1 MLEQRM
7 GMDAVQTSQSL
18 AINALKKHRDRI
30 FSNREGVTLLYGDIE
45 KASNRVANG
54 IRALGY
60 GPNDHIALV
69 LPNSVDFAV
78 ADFGIYKSGAALV
91 PMNMM
96 ISPVDVAF
104 NLKDAQARMVFVDV
118 SLAEKVLAMRSD
130 LPDLKEIVVVG
141 GDSSDGL
148 IGWEDFK
155 AKYPDTVVSPTTQ
168 EDDDALII
176 YTGGTTGKPKGVVHS
191 QRGLFFDILAH
202 VVELPF
208 VPDDKLLI
216 VTPMSHATGWLLFA
230 GCVRGTSFCIE
241 KSFDLVRLLE
251 IIEQEK
257 ITMMMMVPTIIYIF
271 LDIMKTKPCD
281 ISSLRILGYGAAPIS
296 DVRLAEALEVFGPIF
311 YQKYGL
317 VECPNMITTLSVAD
331 HIKAL
336 KKPAILQSCGRPD
349 VMASLKIVDEA
360 GQEVPTGQIGEIIVK
375 APYVMNRYLNQP
387 EQTAETLKDGW
398 LYTGD
403 MGRVD
408 EEGYVYIVD
417 RKRDMI
423 ISGGMNVF
431 PAEVEEL
438 IRKHPRVKEVS
449 VIGVPDDYWGEA
461 VTACVVPDGEV
472 TEDEIKAFCKG
483 KAAKYAQPKSVVFK
497 DALPKTILGKI
508 DKKSLR
514 EPFWEG
520 KTRRV

>member
-1 MLEQRM
+1 MIDTM
-7 GMDAVQTSQSL
+7 QTSQYL
-18 AINALKKHRDRI
+18 AINTLRKHRDRI
-30 FSNREGVTLLYGDIE
+30 FTDREGLKLHYSDIE

-54 IRALGY
+54 IRACGY
-60 GPNDHIALV
+60 GPGDRIAV
-69 LPNSVDFAV
+69 VMPNSVHYAV

-96 ISPVDVAF
+96 ISPDDIAF
-104 NLKDAQARMVFVDV
+104 VLKDAGVRLIFVDA
-118 SLAEKVLAMRSD
+118 SLADKIRSMQGS
-130 LPDLKEIVVVG
+130 LPQLKDIIVVDG
-141 GDSSDGL
+141 PAGDGM

-155 AKYPDTVVSPTTQ
+155 AKYPDTAVSPTAG
-168 EDDDALII
+168 EEDDALII
-176 YTGGTTGKPKGVVHS
+176 YTGGTTGKSKGVVHNQKS
-191 QRGLFFDILAH
+191 LFFDILAH

-208 VPDDKLLI
+208 VPDDKVLI

-230 GCVRGTSFCIE
+230 GCVRGTSFAIE

-271 LDIMKTKPCD
+271 LDIMKAKPSD
-281 ISSLRILGYGAAPIS
+281 VSSLRVLGYGAAPIS
-296 DVRLAEALEVFGPIF
+296 DARLAEAIKVFGPIF

-336 KKPAILQSCGRPD
+336 EKPAILQSCGRPD
-349 VMASLKIVDEA
+349 VMVSLKIVDETGWEMPV
-360 GQEVPTGQIGEIIVK
+360 GQVGEIVVK
-375 APYVMNRYLNQP
+375 SPYVMNSYLNQP
-387 EQTAETLKDGW
+387 ELTAETLKDGW
-398 LYTGD
+398 LHTGD

-408 EEGYVYIVD
+408 EEGYVYILD
-417 RKRDMI
+417 RKKDMI

-438 IRKHPRVKEVS
+438 IRKHPKVKEVS
-449 VIGVPDDYWGEA
+449 VIGIPDDYWGES
-461 VTACVVPDGEV
+461 VTACIVPDGEA

-483 KAAKYAQPKSVVFK
+483 KVAKYAQPKKVVFM

-508 DKKSLR
+508 DKKVLR
-514 EPFWEG
+514 EPYWEG
-520 KTRRV
+520 KARRV

>member
-1 MLEQRM
+1 MSETSIS
-7 GMDAVQTSQSL
+7 MDNIQTSQSL
-18 AINALKKHRDRI
+18 AINTLKKHQDRI
-30 FSNREGVTLLYGDIE
+30 FTDRKGITLLYGDIE

-54 IRALGY
+54 IRACGY
-60 GPNDHIALV
+60 GPNDHIAV
-69 LPNSVDFAV
+69 ILPNSVDFAV
-78 ADFGIYKSGAALV
+78 ADFGIYKSGTALV

-96 ISPVDVAF
+96 LSADDIAF
-104 NLKDAQARMVFVDV
+104 NLKDARARMVFADA
-118 SLAEKVLAMRSD
+118 SLAEKIRGIQSD
-130 LPDLKEIVVVG
+130 LPDLKEIVIVG
-141 GDSSDGL
+141 GAAADGL
-148 IGWEDFK
+148 IGWDDFK
-155 AKYPDTVVSPTTQ
+155 AKYSDTPVTPTAA
-168 EDDDALII
+168 EGDDALII

-191 QRGLFFDILAH
+191 QRGLFFDIIAH
-202 VVELPF
+202 VVELPL
-208 VPDDKLLI
+208 VPDEKILI

-230 GCVRGTSFCIE
+230 GCVRGASFCIE

-296 DVRLAEALEVFGPIF
+296 EVRLAEALKVFGPIF

-349 VMASLKIVDEA
+349 VMVSLKIVDEA
-360 GQEVPTGQIGEIIVK
+360 GQEVGTGQIGEIIVK

-387 EQTAETLKDGW
+387 EQTAETLKNGW
-398 LYTGD
+398 LHTGD

-408 EEGYVYIVD
+408 DEGYVYIVD

-431 PAEVEEL
+431 PAEVEGL
-438 IRKHPRVKEVS
+438 ISKHPRVKEVS
-449 VIGVPDDYWGEA
+449 VIGIPDDYWGEA
-461 VTACVVPDGEV
+461 VTACVVPNGEV

-483 KAAKYAQPKSVVFK
+483 KVADYAQPKSVVFK
-497 DALPKTILGKI
+497 DALPKTVLGKL

-520 KTRRV
+520 KQRRV

>member
-1 MLEQRM
+1 MR
-7 GMDAVQTSQSL
+7 DAVQTSQNL
-18 AINALKKHRDRI
+18 AINTLKKHRDRI
-30 FSNREGVTLLYGDIE
+30 FTDREGLTLRYGDIE
-45 KASNRVANG
+45 VASNRVANG
-54 IRALGY
+54 ILACGY
-60 GPNDHIALV
+60 GPGDHIAVV
-69 LPNSVDFAV
+69 LPNGADYAV

-96 ISPVDVAF
+96 LSPADVAF
-104 NLKDAQARMVFVDV
+104 ILKDSGARMAFVDA
-118 SLAEKVLAMRSD
+118 SLAAKVQSMQCD
-130 LPDLKEIVVVG
+130 LPQLKEVVVVG
-141 GDSSDGL
+141 GATGDEL

-155 AKYPDTVVSPTTQ
+155 AKYPDSVVAPTAA
-168 EDDDALII
+168 EDDDGLIV

-191 QRGLFFDILAH
+191 QKSLFFDILAH

-230 GCVRGTSFCIE
+230 GCVRGTSFFIE
-241 KSFDLVRLLE
+241 ASFDLMRILD
-251 IIEQEK
+251 IIEKEK
-257 ITMMMMVPTIIYIF
+257 ITMTMMVPTIIYVF
-271 LDIMKTKPCD
+271 LDIIKTKPCD
-281 ISSLRILGYGAAPIS
+281 LSSLRVIGYGAAPIS
-296 DVRLAEALEVFGPIF
+296 EKRLAEALEVFGPIF

-336 KKPAILQSCGRPD
+336 KNPAILQSCGRPD
-349 VMASLKIVDEA
+349 VMVSLKIVDEE
-360 GQEVPTGQIGEIIVK
+360 GREVPTGQVGEILVK

-387 EQTAETLKDGW
+387 DLTAETLKDGW
-398 LYTGD
+398 LCTGD

-408 EEGYVYIVD
+408 EEGYVYILD
-417 RKRDMI
+417 RKKDMI

-431 PAEVEEL
+431 PVEVEEL

-449 VIGVPDDYWGEA
+449 VIGIPDDYWGEA

-483 KAAKYAQPKSVVFK
+483 KLAKYAQPKNVVFQ
-497 DALPKTILGKI
+497 DALPKTLIGKI
-508 DKKSLR
+508 DKKGLR

-520 KTRRV
+520 KARRV